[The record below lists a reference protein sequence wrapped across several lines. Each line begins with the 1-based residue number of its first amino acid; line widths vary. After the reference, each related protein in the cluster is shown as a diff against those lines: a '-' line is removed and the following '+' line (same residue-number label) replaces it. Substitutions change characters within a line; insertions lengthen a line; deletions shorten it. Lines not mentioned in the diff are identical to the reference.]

1 MHKRKLLLV
10 EKSPIDAELL
20 SLSLQEEYEV
30 ARAQD
35 GRQGF
40 ALLRQAHGGIDLVL
54 LDLTTQESGGYEF
67 LEQVRRE
74 PSLARI
80 PVIAV
85 TRQDSQEE
93 AEQALALGAAEVLA
107 KPCGPLLLRRKVE
120 SVIRLRESGG
130 RQEPDQED
138 ELTGLLKREVFCQKA
153 EELLRENPEETY
165 TVFCFDL
172 ENFKL
177 VNDLAGRTAG
187 DRLLQ
192 CAAGILK
199 EQIPEGGLCGR
210 LRADTFA
217 ILAPSRVQYGE
228 EEFRRANERLN
239 GLGMNVRLSLRVGI
253 YKIEERDLPMSTVCD
268 RAILAADS
276 IRGWYGKRFAV
287 YNDEIRQNLLREK
300 SLIDGME
307 QALSEKQF
315 EVWYQPRYCLRTGQ
329 IVAAEALVRW
339 RHPQKGL
346 LHPDEFI
353 SLFER
358 TGLIDKLDLY
368 VWEQACADTAR
379 WEKQGCPALPVSV
392 NVSRAD
398 LYDPELPGRLGEIL
412 RRYSLPAS
420 RLHLEITET
429 VCAKEPHQI
438 VEAAKRLKQA
448 GFVLE
453 MDDFGSAYS
462 SLNMLNELPID
473 LLKLDMKFLR
483 HEKNPGRDRNILYF
497 IIDLARWMRL
507 PVTAEGV
514 ETREQADWLR
524 GIGCDCGQGYF
535 FSRPLPEKEYLQLLR
550 RCKEEASV
558 RQQNS
563 APEPE
568 DGEGDT
574 HRPTLLILEREEVYR
589 QLQQRVLG
597 RRYHLVW
604 KESSEEILQALAR
617 PDHAVQMVLLDMAV
631 IRADAGRTLQLIR
644 KEPALQDLPVLVS
657 GPFAPGAEETLLQ
670 MGADDFLAKPY
681 NDTPLLHHVQG
692 VLARRRFSYS
702 RSEESEEQR
711 RLEDAANRDYLTG
724 VLNRRGLD
732 QAVEQM
738 ELEGRQGMNA
748 LYVLDLDDLKGTN
761 DRHGHFYGDKKL
773 RAFADYLTSCLRAE
787 DLVARI
793 GGDEFIILM
802 RQIPSA
808 EVARQQGQRL
818 CRDLERKSGVDGEKI
833 SCSAGV
839 AIFRGMAELQQA
851 LVRADQALY
860 QAKRQGKG
868 RCCLWQPE
876 SPA

>member
-10 EKSPIDAELL
+10 EKSPIDAEL
-20 SLSLQEEYEV
+20 LSLQEEYEV

-307 QALSEKQF
+307 QALCEKQF

-329 IVAAEALVRW
+329 IAAAEALVRW
-339 RHPQKGL
+339 RHP
-346 LHPDEFI
+346 
-353 SLFER
+353 
-358 TGLIDKLDLY
+358 
-368 VWEQACADTAR
+368 
-379 WEKQGCPALPVSV
+379 
-392 NVSRAD
+392 
-398 LYDPELPGRLGEIL
+398 
-412 RRYSLPAS
+412 
-420 RLHLEITET
+420 
-429 VCAKEPHQI
+429 
-438 VEAAKRLKQA
+438 
-448 GFVLE
+448 
-453 MDDFGSAYS
+453 
-462 SLNMLNELPID
+462 
-473 LLKLDMKFLR
+473 
-483 HEKNPGRDRNILYF
+483 
-497 IIDLARWMRL
+497 
-507 PVTAEGV
+507 
-514 ETREQADWLR
+514 
-524 GIGCDCGQGYF
+524 
-535 FSRPLPEKEYLQLLR
+535 
-550 RCKEEASV
+550 
-558 RQQNS
+558 
-563 APEPE
+563 
-568 DGEGDT
+568 
-574 HRPTLLILEREEVYR
+574 
-589 QLQQRVLG
+589 
-597 RRYHLVW
+597 
-604 KESSEEILQALAR
+604 
-617 PDHAVQMVLLDMAV
+617 
-631 IRADAGRTLQLIR
+631 
-644 KEPALQDLPVLVS
+644 
-657 GPFAPGAEETLLQ
+657 
-670 MGADDFLAKPY
+670 
-681 NDTPLLHHVQG
+681 
-692 VLARRRFSYS
+692 
-702 RSEESEEQR
+702 
-711 RLEDAANRDYLTG
+711 
-724 VLNRRGLD
+724 
-732 QAVEQM
+732 
-738 ELEGRQGMNA
+738 
-748 LYVLDLDDLKGTN
+748 
-761 DRHGHFYGDKKL
+761 
-773 RAFADYLTSCLRAE
+773 
-787 DLVARI
+787 
-793 GGDEFIILM
+793 
-802 RQIPSA
+802 
-808 EVARQQGQRL
+808 
-818 CRDLERKSGVDGEKI
+818 
-833 SCSAGV
+833 
-839 AIFRGMAELQQA
+839 
-851 LVRADQALY
+851 
-860 QAKRQGKG
+860 
-868 RCCLWQPE
+868 
-876 SPA
+876 

>member
-315 EVWYQPRYCLRTGQ
+315 EVWYQPRYCLRAGQ
-329 IVAAEALVRW
+329 IAAAEALVRW
-339 RHPQKGL
+339 QHPQKGL

-473 LLKLDMKFLR
+473 LLKLDMNFLR

-568 DGEGDT
+568 DGEEET
-574 HRPTLLILEREEVYR
+574 YRPTLLILEREEVYR

-617 PDHAVQMVLLDMAV
+617 
-631 IRADAGRTLQLIR
+631 
-644 KEPALQDLPVLVS
+644 
-657 GPFAPGAEETLLQ
+657 
-670 MGADDFLAKPY
+670 
-681 NDTPLLHHVQG
+681 
-692 VLARRRFSYS
+692 RRFSYS

-711 RLEDAANRDYLTG
+711 RLEDAANRDCLTG

-738 ELEGRQGMNA
+738 KLEDRQGMNA
-748 LYVLDLDDLKGTN
+748 LYVLDLDDLKGAN
-761 DRHGHFYGDKKL
+761 DRHGHLYGDKKI

-802 RQIPSA
+802 RQMPSA

-839 AIFRGMAELQQA
+839 AIFRDMAELQQA
-851 LVRADQALY
+851 LVQADQALY